1 MPFRLVGTAHANH
14 VSTSLSCACCEVA
27 NAGPGMGF
35 NVKPD
40 LKWLIRKMAS
50 LPITRQDWA
59 FVFEVSREEATKT
72 AWKVDPNTFGKL
84 EQAPNAS
91 RVVKWFMKS
100 HTKS

>member
-1 MPFRLVGTAHANH
+1 MPFRLVGTAYANH
-14 VSTSLSCACCEVA
+14 VPTSLSCACCEVA

-35 NVKPD
+35 KPD
-40 LKWLIRKMAS
+40 LKWLIRRMAS

-59 FVFEVSREEATKT
+59 FVFEVGREEATKV
-72 AWKVDPNTFGKL
+72 AWKVDPNNFGKL

-91 RVVKWFMKS
+91 RVVQWFMKS

>member
-14 VSTSLSCACCEVA
+14 VPTSLSYACCELPTRA
-27 NAGPGMGF
+27 WNGF

-40 LKWLIRKMAS
+40 LKWLIRRMAS

-59 FVFEVSREEATKT
+59 FVVEVSREEATKV
-72 AWKVDPNTFGKL
+72 ACKVDPNKFGSM
-84 EQAPNAS
+84 EQPPNAS
-91 RVVKWFMKS
+91 RVVKWFMTS

>member
-1 MPFRLVGTAHANH
+1 
-14 VSTSLSCACCEVA
+14 
-27 NAGPGMGF
+27 MGL

-59 FVFEVSREEATKT
+59 FVFEVCREEASKM
-72 AWKVDPNTFGKL
+72 AWKVDPNTFGKF

-91 RVVKWFMKS
+91 RVVKWFMK
-100 HTKS
+100 KEVQ

>member
-1 MPFRLVGTAHANH
+1 
-14 VSTSLSCACCEVA
+14 
-27 NAGPGMGF
+27 MGF

-59 FVFEVSREEATKT
+59 FVVEVCQEEATKI
-72 AWKVDPNTFGKL
+72 AWKVDPNRFGEL

-91 RVVKWFMKS
+91 RVVKWFVKS
-100 HTKS
+100 HTNS